1 MKIFV
6 TGATGFI
13 GSAVV
18 QELIGAGH
26 QALGLARND
35 VSAEALAKMGAE
47 VHRGDLSDLES
58 LAAGAKASDGVAH
71 LAFIHDFSN
80 FMASVAA
87 DRQAIQTL
95 ADALAGTDKPFISTF
110 GTLLMTP
117 GRLLTENDSAPPQ
130 ANPRADNESVV
141 MEAAGRGI
149 RASLMRL
156 APTVHGAGDGGFVPM
171 LIGLA
176 RQKGYAAYIGD
187 GENRWPAVHRLDA
200 ARLYRLALE
209 KAAPGTRLHAIAEE
223 GIPMR
228 QIAVAIGEG
237 LGVPV
242 RSVTLD
248 EAPEYYGWM
257 AMFAGSDAPTSSAIT
272 RETMG
277 WTPQEPDL
285 LTDMKENGYFD
296 AARASKY

>member
-1 MKIFV
+1 MKVFV

-35 VSAEALAKMGAE
+35 AAAEVLATMGAE
-47 VHRGDLSDLES
+47 VHRGDLSDPES

-87 DRQAIQTL
+87 DRQAIQAI
-95 ADALAGTDKPFISTF
+95 ADALEGTDKPFVSTF
-110 GTLLMTP
+110 GVLLMTP

-130 ANPRADNESVV
+130 ANPRAATESVV
-141 MEAAGRGI
+141 MDAAGRGV

-176 RQKGYAAYIGD
+176 RQKGYAAYIGEGD
-187 GENRWPAVHRLDA
+187 NRWPAVHRLDA

-228 QIAVAIGEG
+228 QIAEAIGEG
-237 LGVPV
+237 LGLPV
-242 RSVTLD
+242 RSVTPD
-248 EAPEYYGWM
+248 EAPGYYGWM

-285 LTDMKENGYFD
+285 ADGHEEKRVLRRLPN
-296 AARASKY
+296 